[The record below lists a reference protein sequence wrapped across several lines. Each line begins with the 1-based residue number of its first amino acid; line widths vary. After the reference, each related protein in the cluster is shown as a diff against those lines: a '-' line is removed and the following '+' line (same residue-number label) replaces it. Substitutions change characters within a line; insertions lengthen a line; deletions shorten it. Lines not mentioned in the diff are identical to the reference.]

1 MKKLFIPLVLLFCI
15 SVANA
20 DIKEAVTKEC
30 KELGFKEGT
39 QELAKCKLE
48 LLVLNKQMKL
58 EQKKLEVAE
67 EQAEAAK
74 ATARATEMNAYAAQS
89 LANSSA
95 WRNNQTLMKQGQRM
109 LSGRCTIGIDC

>member
-20 DIKEAVTKEC
+20 DMKEAVTKEC

-58 EQKKLEVAE
+58 EEKKLEAAE
-67 EQAEAAK
+67 ASAEAAVASWGGIAGTFPIAIVGGVIGYLAVK
-74 ATARATEMNAYAAQS
+74 AFS
-89 LANSSA
+89 D
-95 WRNNQTLMKQGQRM
+95 K
-109 LSGRCTIGIDC
+109 DKKKK